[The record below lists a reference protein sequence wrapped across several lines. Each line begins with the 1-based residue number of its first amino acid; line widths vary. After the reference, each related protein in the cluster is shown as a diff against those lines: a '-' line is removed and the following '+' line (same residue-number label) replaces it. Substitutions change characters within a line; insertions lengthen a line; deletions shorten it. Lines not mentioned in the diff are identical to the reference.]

1 MEVDSIIL
9 RHIGLYPTRDLAEL
23 ALSKA
28 LGAVPV
34 NEIVHPPD
42 GTYVLYHYYT
52 LIDMLFKSYIHQ
64 MVRAVRLFNLTLI

>member
-42 GTYVLYHYYT
+42 GTCCEIIL
-52 LIDMLFKSYIHQ
+52 LDFDI
-64 MVRAVRLFNLTLI
+64 AVFYSSFVQFRTI